1 LYWVPR
7 TPASRALKS
16 LLDAGG
22 FVYEAVAVTSF
33 EEIDSPEIRSLNPEG
48 MMPFVVW
55 DEKVYTD
62 VADAMKKLCQGLPF
76 LTQYY
81 PSDVME
87 Q

>member
-1 LYWVPR
+1 M
-7 TPASRALKS
+7 
-16 LLDAGG
+16 
-22 FVYEAVAVTSF
+22 TSF